1 MARVARS
8 TTLPAI
14 LIAAALVLLAPHA
27 VAHAD
32 LMSAEPTPNTE
43 IDDAPQRL
51 LLDFSEPL
59 EDTYTQVEVL
69 DANDTDH
76 VERFTIPED
85 HRDHLEVDLSPL
97 PDGVYT
103 VRWQALSSA
112 DGHTTSGS
120 YLLGVNAS
128 LTDAGTP
135 SSPGTQDPGTGED
148 DQGPPPVGEGGPGEA
163 TVRGFGFLGASLAA
177 GLPLFLLVAHGVNV
191 PPSVRQ
197 RWSHL
202 AIAGAGLAMLA
213 SLGLIIALSGRIDA
227 TFQTAVSTTPGQNL
241 ALRALAFAT
250 AGSLLFIGHHER
262 GREHGLAFTAGGTLA
277 ALAGLMLTSLGS
289 HAAAQG
295 VGAGLAIMVDWTHQA
310 AVAFWVSGVT
320 ALGIAGLSNT
330 REAAGARLI
339 RRFSP
344 LAVAS
349 VAIIV
354 ATGLWAS
361 VDRLTSPGD
370 LVGSLYG
377 FALSTKV
384 LLLVPLIALGAYHRY
399 RLLPQ
404 LETPGNEAR
413 DVSMLRRSAFIE
425 LGLMVVVLVAA
436 GFMATTSPP
445 TPPDE
450 AAPFATFD
458 EALDA
463 DTPSPFA
470 PDLQRSN
477 LDTLTPDQAENVTLK
492 LLVPDRPDQLPQG
505 DQPVW
510 ILLTDGTSGTPR
522 PLTDASVTLEAWM
535 PEHGHGTN
543 QPEVDPTHVHE
554 GMYEGATHWMMPG
567 AWELRFNVTL
577 PEGDVLHYTPQL
589 YVEQDADPL
598 DQQAPSHAFA
608 EDGFQVDVFVSPE
621 PVRVG
626 AQNLTVRVTPP
637 AEGFPENADVVVNL
651 QPPGGG
657 GEGRNL
663 DLVHWQEGTWSREDV
678 IFTEDG
684 TWSVLLAFQGRS
696 TYVEDTFQ
704 VEVAPR

>member
-1 MARVARS
+1 MARLTRS
-8 TTLPAI
+8 TSLVAI
-14 LIAAALVLLAPHA
+14 LAATAFLALAPHA
-27 VAHAD
+27 MAHAD
-32 LMSAEPTPNTE
+32 LMNAEPTPNTE
-43 IDDAPQRL
+43 IDETPERL

-59 EDTYTQVEVL
+59 EDTYTRIEVL
-69 DANDTDH
+69 DANETDH

-85 HRDHLEVDLSPL
+85 HRDHLEADLSPL

-120 YLLGVNAS
+120 YLIGVNAS
-128 LTDAGTP
+128 LTDTGTP
-135 SSPGTQDPGTGED
+135 SPGTQDPGTGGD
-148 DQGPPPVGEGGPGEA
+148 DQGPAPVGEGGPGEA
-163 TVRGFGFLGASLAA
+163 TVRGLGFLGASLAA
-177 GLPLFLLVAHGVNV
+177 GLPLFLLVAHGVDV
-191 PPSVRQ
+191 PRSVRQ
-197 RWSHL
+197 RWSYL
-202 AIAGAGLAMLA
+202 AIAGAGVAMLA
-213 SLGLIIALSGRIDA
+213 SVGLILALSGRID
-227 TFQTAVSTTPGQNL
+227 STSQAAISTIPGQNL
-241 ALRALAFAT
+241 ALRALAFTA

-277 ALAGLMLTSLGS
+277 ALSGLLLTSLGS

-295 VGAGLAIMVDWTHQA
+295 IGAGLAIMVDWTHQA

-330 REAAGARLI
+330 RESAGAQLI

-349 VAIIV
+349 VAIIIV
-354 ATGLWAS
+354 TGLWAS
-361 VDRLTSPGD
+361 LDRLTSPGD

-384 LLLVPLIALGAYHRY
+384 LLLVPLIGLGAYHRY

-404 LETPGNEAR
+404 LEAPGNEAR

-445 TPPDE
+445 TAPDE

-458 EALDA
+458 DALDA
-463 DTPSPFA
+463 DTPDPFA
-470 PDLQRSN
+470 PDLSRSD
-477 LDTLTPDQAENVTLK
+477 LDTLTPDQAENITLN
-492 LLVPDRPDQLPQG
+492 LLVPDQPDKLPQG

-510 ILLTDGTSGTPR
+510 ILLIDGTDGTPG
-522 PLTDASVTLEAWM
+522 PLTEATVTLEAWM
-535 PEHGHGTN
+535 PAHGHGTN
-543 QPEVDPTHVHE
+543 QPERDPVHVHE

-577 PEGDVLHYTPQL
+577 PDGSVLYYAPTL
-589 YVEQDADPL
+589 YVEQPGDPL
-598 DQQAPSHAFA
+598 DQRDPVHTFA
-608 EDGFQVDVFVSPE
+608 GEGFQVDAFVSPD

-626 AQNLTVRVTPP
+626 VQNLTVRVTPM
-637 AEGFPENADVVVNL
+637 EGGFPENADVVVNL
-651 QPPGGG
+651 RSPDGG
-657 GEGRNL
+657 GEGTTV
-663 DLVHWQEGTWSREDV
+663 DLAPWREDAWSAEEAM
-678 IFTEDG
+678 FTDQG

-704 VEVAPR
+704 VEVASR